1 MENALIN
8 TVGIVI
14 VGVLSLIGTRAGAKA
29 GAEKAAA
36 LMDYRM
42 GQLETKVDKHNHAIE
57 RIYRVEK
64 RLDVDDEKHRV
75 INHRLDDLEKGA

>member
-1 MENALIN
+1 MADALIN
-8 TVGIVI
+8 AAGIVI
-14 VGVLSLIGTRAGAKA
+14 VGVLSLLGTRAGAKA

-36 LMDYRM
+36 LMSYRM
-42 GQLETKVDKHNHAIE
+42 NQLETKVDKHNNAIE
-57 RIYRVEK
+57 RIYCVEK